1 MQELELGV
9 IGFLLF
15 LIILYM
21 SRLISKIEELMIE
34 IAQCKKEIMK
44 LLELY
49 DAIKKI
55 EEKINNWEKE
65 NGKY

>member
-1 MQELELGV
+1 
-9 IGFLLF
+9 
-15 LIILYM
+15 
-21 SRLISKIEELMIE
+21 MIE
-34 IAQCKKEIMK
+34 IVKCKKEIMK
-44 LLELY
+44 LVELY

>member
-1 MQELELGV
+1 MQELELAV
-9 IGFLLF
+9 IGLLLF
-15 LIILYM
+15 LIILYI

-34 IAQCKKEIMK
+34 IVKYKKQIMK
-44 LLELY
+44 VVELY

-55 EEKINNWEKE
+55 EEKISNFEKE

>member
-1 MQELELGV
+1 MQELELAV
-9 IGFLLF
+9 IGLLLF
-15 LIILYM
+15 VIILYI
-21 SRLISKIEELMIE
+21 SRLISKIEELLIE
-34 IAQCKKEIMK
+34 IVKCKKQIIK
-44 LLELY
+44 LVELY